1 MKVINL
7 HGNFMKILGI
17 IPTRYASSRFP
28 GKALA
33 DVGGKPMLQRVY
45 EQSQMSSFLSQLVV
59 ATDDERIFDTCIRL
73 NIPVEM
79 TADYHRSGTD
89 RCAEVAK
96 NHPEYEAIISIHCDE
111 PFIMSNQI
119 DILAK
124 TLLQNSTAD
133 IVTLAKFIQTQE
145 ELCDSDVVKIVFGY
159 NMEAIYMS
167 RHPIPYYAFAEK
179 EEWLLRH
186 QYYKHIGLYGFKRE
200 TLLEVAA
207 LNVSYLETSENL
219 EALRWIENDYNV
231 KVALTDY
238 DSLEINTPEDLAE
251 LLTRKQNI

>member
-1 MKVINL
+1 MQ
-7 HGNFMKILGI
+7 ILGI

-33 DVGGKPMLQRVY
+33 DIGGKPMLQRVY
-45 EQSQMSSFLSQLVV
+45 EQSKLSSFLSHLLV
-59 ATDDERIFDTCIRL
+59 ATDDERIADTCIEL
-73 NIPVEM
+73 GIPVEM
-79 TADYHRSGTD
+79 TSDYHRSGTD
-89 RCAEVAK
+89 RCAEVSRK
-96 NHPEYEAIISIHCDE
+96 YPEYEAIVSIHCDE

-124 TLLQNSTAD
+124 TLIQNSNAD
-133 IVTLAKFIQTQE
+133 IATLAKFIESQE
-145 ELCDSDVVKIVFGY
+145 ELDDPEIVKIVFG
-159 NMEAIYMS
+159 NNQEAIYMS
-167 RHPIPYYAFAEK
+167 RHPIPYFVHANK

-186 QYYKHIGLYGFKRE
+186 QYYKHIGLYGFKRD

-207 LNVSYLETSENL
+207 LNVSYLETSENV

-238 DSLEINTPEDLAE
+238 DSIEINTPQDLEDLMSNRTN
-251 LLTRKQNI
+251 LS

>member
-1 MKVINL
+1 MQ
-7 HGNFMKILGI
+7 ILGI

-33 DVGGKPMLQRVY
+33 DIGGKPMLQWVY
-45 EQSQMSSFLSQLVV
+45 EQSRMSSFLSHLLV
-59 ATDDERIFDTCIRL
+59 ATDDERIYETCQSL

-79 TADYHRSGTD
+79 TSDYHRSGTD
-89 RCAEVAK
+89 RCAEVTRK
-96 NHPEYEAIISIHCDE
+96 LPEYDAIINIHCDE

-124 TLLQNSTAD
+124 TLLQNSNAD
-133 IVTLAKFIQTQE
+133 IATLAKFIQSQE
-145 ELCDSDVVKIVFGY
+145 ELDDPDVVKIVFGY

-167 RHPIPYYAFAEK
+167 RHPIPYFAFADK

-200 TLLEVAA
+200 TLLEVASI
-207 LNVSYLETSENL
+207 NESYLETSENV

-238 DSLEINTPEDLAE
+238 DSLEINTPEDLEE
-251 LLTRKQNI
+251 LLIRRAHI